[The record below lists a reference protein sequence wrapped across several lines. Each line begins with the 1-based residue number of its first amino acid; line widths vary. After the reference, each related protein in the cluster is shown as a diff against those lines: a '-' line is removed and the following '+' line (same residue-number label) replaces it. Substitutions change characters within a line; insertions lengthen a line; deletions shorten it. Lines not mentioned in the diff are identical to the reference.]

1 LIINVPD
8 MDEGLPKT
16 IPSPVGD
23 AEHRVL
29 HSLYGTWEDIGPEN
43 VMESWHDA
51 NFAREEAITLFAS
64 GVLDL
69 QGRARADTLY
79 RACCSKIIQEL
90 RTFDEVPEE
99 LATLERRFCDMYF
112 GNFSVFQSAPDHWA
126 VDQLFP
132 IMPIH
137 RLSEEPT
144 RRGIIADLTCD
155 SDGKIDRFIG
165 ADEKCVLELHSPDGA
180 PYYLGVFLLGAYQ
193 EILGDLH
200 NLFGDTN
207 AVHVV
212 LDADGKVRLDDVVE
226 HDTVAEVLSYVGFER
241 KDLLARVRRAVER
254 ALDAGTLTYKE
265 SALFLRDFENGL
277 AGTTYLEEERAE
289 TPAAQT

>member
-1 LIINVPD
+1 
-8 MDEGLPKT
+8 
-16 IPSPVGD
+16 
-23 AEHRVL
+23 
-29 HSLYGTWEDIGPEN
+29 
-43 VMESWHDA
+43 
-51 NFAREEAITLFAS
+51 
-64 GVLDL
+64 
-69 QGRARADTLY
+69 
-79 RACCSKIIQEL
+79 
-90 RTFDEVPEE
+90 
-99 LATLERRFCDMYF
+99 
-112 GNFSVFQSAPDHWA
+112 

-180 PYYLGVFLLGAYQ
+180 PYHLGVFLLGAYQ